1 MPTLLL
7 MSLLLT
13 FAMMTTLTETAQL
26 PDLSGG
32 PRSLCLA
39 DFVRQDGWSAA
50 DVVGDTGEQWAV
62 FEPVRHVLF
71 SGSHSIIICASRL
84 SHRIYET
91 EMSRL

>member
-26 PDLSGG
+26 PDLSG

-71 SGSHSIIICASRL
+71 SGSHSITICASRL